1 MFKDFSCKVRKLIE
15 TSIVTGGTFTVWI
28 KMIYV
33 VHILGSGN
41 SLVCHR
47 RKQVVLHCRKN
58 YYVKF
63 VVQKLKVFFV
73 TVYLWSA
80 HQKFIFVTKKCVTT
94 VASLGSIMRIVMQLQ
109 FLEFTA
115 IFLRT
120 LGSSQNF
127 SATERSEITVFFF
140 LKNFLR

>member
-1 MFKDFSCKVRKLIE
+1 MSFAIGITLRHPLLSSFFFLLSLFPEFSFLTMFKDFSCKVRKLIE
-15 TSIVTGGTFTVWI
+15 ISIVTGGTFTVWI

-47 RKQVVLHCRKN
+47 RKQVVLHGRKN

-73 TVYLWSA
+73 TVYL
-80 HQKFIFVTKKCVTT
+80 
-94 VASLGSIMRIVMQLQ
+94 
-109 FLEFTA
+109 
-115 IFLRT
+115 
-120 LGSSQNF
+120 
-127 SATERSEITVFFF
+127 
-140 LKNFLR
+140 